1 MLMFELEYVFFLSF
15 PTKDRPTNRHGRR
28 EVILAI
34 SLISYLQYLET
45 IRFAA
50 EKLEREITD
59 PSSDMYRLYL
69 YLMNQFPVYDETRD
83 NNGAIPLAVRP
94 GNPINVIA
102 DLKVL
107 DVMEVDVYA
116 QSMSVDVEM
125 RFRWKDPLMV
135 WDPEKYGGIR

>member
-1 MLMFELEYVFFLSF
+1 M
-15 PTKDRPTNRHGRR
+15 
-28 EVILAI
+28 
-34 SLISYLQYLET
+34 QYLET